1 MLADVFAKLTTI
13 LPKQPTSFSLLKNR
27 MFLDATS
34 LLSKFSSSLGA
45 PAAFYYIIVFGSN
58 CFSSQMLASNI
69 FPDVG

>member
-34 LLSKFSSSLGA
+34 LLSKYSSSLGA
-45 PAAFYYIIVFGSN
+45 PAAFYYMMYLDQ
-58 CFSSQMLASNI
+58 CFSTQMLASNI